1 MVWFYYRSGLATITT
16 SAGILDLII
25 ADYEAKECSHEVEDV
40 LAAGSP
46 CYRPSEDS
54 AIDAGRYSLQCP
66 IVQRG
71 VVQVFYIVFFIKYK
85 VSKYSILYSILLRIT
100 SISIRCPSIL
110 AERDFSPMLLS
121 GCDGI
126 R

>member
-1 MVWFYYRSGLATITT
+1 MVWFYYRPGLATITT
-16 SAGILDLII
+16 STGILDLII

-71 VVQVFYIVFFIKYK
+71 VVQVFYIVFYIIEDKYKYK
-85 VSKYSILYSILLRIT
+85 VSKYSSRKGFQPNAPVWL
-100 SISIRCPSIL
+100 
-110 AERDFSPMLLS
+110 
-121 GCDGI
+121 
-126 R
+126 

>member
-1 MVWFYYRSGLATITT
+1 MVWFYNRSGLATITT
-16 SAGILDLII
+16 STGILDLII

-71 VVQVFYIVFFIKYK
+71 VVQVFYIVFYIIEDKYKYK
-85 VSKYSILYSILLRIT
+85 VSKYSSRKGFQPNAPVWL
-100 SISIRCPSIL
+100 
-110 AERDFSPMLLS
+110 
-121 GCDGI
+121 
-126 R
+126 

>member
-16 SAGILDLII
+16 GTGILDLII
-25 ADYEAKECSHEVEDV
+25 ADDEAKECSHEVEDV

-54 AIDAGRYSLQCP
+54 AIAATPVCN
-66 IVQRG
+66 VQLSRE
-71 VVQVFYIVFFIKYK
+71 VS
-85 VSKYSILYSILLRIT
+85 SKYSILYSILLRI

-110 AERDFSPMLLS
+110 YCILYY
-121 GCDGI
+121 
-126 R
+126 